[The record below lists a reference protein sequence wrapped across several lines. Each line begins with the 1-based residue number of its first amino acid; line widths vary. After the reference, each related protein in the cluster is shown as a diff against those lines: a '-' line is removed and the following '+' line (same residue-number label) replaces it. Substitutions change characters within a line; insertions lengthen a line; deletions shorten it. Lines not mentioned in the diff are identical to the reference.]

1 MSDKNKNYGAENITV
16 LEEDNVIHLYCTKDF
31 ICSYKKNTNFKYNY
45 KEEDYMDVLEHS
57 SFNGRTE
64 EEINE
69 FIKKNLNSLDG
80 IYIDKGEKND
90 RGIK

>member
-1 MSDKNKNYGAENITV
+1 
-16 LEEDNVIHLYCTKDF
+16 
-31 ICSYKKNTNFKYNY
+31 
-45 KEEDYMDVLEHS
+45 MDVLEHS